1 MLRVY
6 RKRDDLPML
15 TLPLVVLLFVVIT
28 GCTMAAASVM
38 RDGWLANH
46 AIPGFLAALPL
57 FCLAIA
63 AYGSLYYVERKPGYI
78 FTALIFFAY
87 TIDIVLLF
95 MYEFVPEFALQFEDA
110 RNAYPMLYTT
120 FNMAIILLY
129 RLVLGSLLSRS
140 FSPVEGFFLGG
151 LHNGG
156 LGERRFISRIGCVV
170 ARVPLYQAAGIVGD
184 RVRYLLLGGGISMH
198 EPLAMGF
205 LASARARVCP
215 GRSGNVCEFRAGEQ
229 RGLCFSSQGAR
240 RGYGALLHRGR
251 LRLPRPSSAD
261 AQRAAGRIPCALDR
275 PRIRADQA

>member
-1 MLRVY
+1 MSLAFLYNV
-6 RKRDDLPML
+6 
-15 TLPLVVLLFVVIT
+15 
-28 GCTMAAASVM
+28 ASCI
-38 RDGWLANH
+38 AY
-46 AIPGFLAALPL
+46 A
-57 FCLAIA
+57 LAIA

-129 RLVLGSLLSRS
+129 RLVLGSL
-140 FSPVEGFFLGG
+140 
-151 LHNGG
+151 HNGG

-215 GRSGNVCEFRAGEQ
+215 GRSGNVCEFRAGER
-229 RGLCFSSQGAR
+229 RGLCFSSRGAR